1 MPTYDTYFYIF
12 EDSWQSANRR
22 TLENKCD
29 GIDSQSVS
37 QSACLSV
44 ARHICVFAFN
54 HRNPCSGCGSGSG
67 MPRPHFWAQTTTPSA
82 EPRPLPPL
90 CPRATF
96 ALFAFAGS
104 YSPSIRLFFSSNI
117 ISTLCAGF
125 KNNKRRAAKSIWLIQ
140 MTGWI
145 FHYSIVFTV
154 Q

>member
-37 QSACLSV
+37 PPVCQSLVIFACLHLIIEIHAAAV
-44 ARHICVFAFN
+44 AVAVACHAHTSGRRPQPLRQNPAHFRLSALEQLLRYLHLLEVILRRFA
-54 HRNPCSGCGSGSG
+54 S
-67 MPRPHFWAQTTTPSA
+67 
-82 EPRPLPPL
+82 
-90 CPRATF
+90 
-96 ALFAFAGS
+96 
-104 YSPSIRLFFSSNI
+104 FFSSNI

-125 KNNKRRAAKSIWLIQ
+125 ENNKRRAAKSIWLIQ